1 MKNISAG
8 GRGGEG
14 RGGGR
19 GGEGRGGEGRGR
31 GGEGEGRGGGGEG
44 RGGEGGGEGRGG
56 EGGGEG
62 RGGERRRGGEGPPSD
77 TQPPRWRLLG
87 GVGITAFGRLKEPQ
101 HPRKLFGILQIH
113 YKHVGK
119 RHPEPHI
126 SSSASFPGPG
136 LYVGVHTFEF
146 RSSGI
151 RSGWS

>member
-14 RGGGR
+14 RGEGGGR
-19 GGEGRGGEGRGR
+19 GGEGRGGG
-31 GGEGEGRGGGGEG
+31 GEGRGGGGEG
-44 RGGEGGGEGRGG
+44 RGGEGRGGGGEGRGG
-56 EGGGEG
+56 EG
-62 RGGERRRGGEGPPSD
+62 RRRDPP
-77 TQPPRWRLLG
+77 LEALFG
-87 GVGITAFGRLKEPQ
+87 GVGITAFGRFKEPQ